1 MGDKRSLKNVIHDI
15 TGIPVAALEKCHLST
30 FIMSERIAWAKNRR
44 TTESEDSVYCLLGI
58 LGVFMPAS
66 YGEEK
71 EEAWRRL
78 QIEVKVANNAPSII
92 PFSQNVKFTEF
103 ELIIIIWKFKCYR
116 ALYERVNTVETCQ
129 ITRKDATTLRRR
141 APRVIPKGSFMY

>member
-66 YGEEK
+66 Y
-71 EEAWRRL
+71 
-78 QIEVKVANNAPSII
+78 
-92 PFSQNVKFTEF
+92 
-103 ELIIIIWKFKCYR
+103 
-116 ALYERVNTVETCQ
+116 VE
-129 ITRKDATTLRRR
+129 
-141 APRVIPKGSFMY
+141 